1 MPITVPSYQLMF
13 NLDLPEEEHIS
24 ALSADEVRIREE
36 VARKEFE
43 SGASWELD
51 QQGNKIA
58 PYLFE
63 LYLSLRVGRWPF
75 RVAALIM
82 WLGTPKK
89 YRWPKTQDQL
99 ANLLGMSS
107 DRQFSVWRAKNPGID
122 AMVGEVWKK
131 SAVERLSDSL
141 EAMYTVAAQDNY
153 KGKYDRELHFKLAGV
168 LKDRSE
174 IDLKSEGGSMDEV
187 LKSIPFGKL
196 LSLAGVD
203 TPEKISEFKAKIEKD
218 RMEQEALQ
226 AQETTKIFDNVT
238 VDAKNLNAEIKKD
251 RKGGNNE

>member
-1 MPITVPSYQLMF
+1 ML
-13 NLDLPEEEHIS
+13 NLDLPEEESNS

-43 SGASWELD
+43 SGASWEID
-51 QQGNKIA
+51 SQGNKIA

-89 YRWPKTQDQL
+89 HRYPKTQDQL

-131 SAVERLSDSL
+131 SAIERLPDSL

-174 IDLKSEGGSMDEV
+174 IDLTSEGGNLDEV

-218 RMEQEALQ
+218 RKEQEALQ
-226 AQETTKIFDNVT
+226 ALDTTQIFSDVLA
-238 VDAKNLNAEIKKD
+238 DAKTLAEEIKKD
-251 RKGGNNE
+251 REGADDE